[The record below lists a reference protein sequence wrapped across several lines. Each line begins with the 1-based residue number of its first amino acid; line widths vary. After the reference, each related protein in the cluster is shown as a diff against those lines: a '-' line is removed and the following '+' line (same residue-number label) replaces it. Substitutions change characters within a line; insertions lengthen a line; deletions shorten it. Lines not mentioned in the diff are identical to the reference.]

1 MGWRWG
7 WGCGSACACAVHVQ
21 CIRYMVAGCAGSDA
35 RERVH
40 ADRAEAPREDSGP
53 PRLERFRR
61 GDGGGLATVRIP
73 VEAIRRLLAIR
84 EHNHHP
90 ASIRPGCIEVRRLE
104 SYALHLSLS
113 ERPLGEARLGLQL
126 RRARVQRSVKD
137 LAGRGSP
144 QLRRYQEASF
154 NMLRRASLRHRTL
167 AAPAPSHLRWR

>member
-1 MGWRWG
+1 MEV
-7 WGCGSACACAVHVQ
+7 AVHVHVHMHVHVT
-21 CIRYMVAGCAGSDA
+21 CMCMHVHVACCMCMYLGCAGSDTH
-35 RERVH
+35 ERVR
-40 ADRAEAPREDSGP
+40 ADCAEAPREHSGASI
-53 PRLERFRR
+53 LERRRR
-61 GDGGGLATVRIP
+61 GDGGGLAIH

-113 ERPLGEARLGLQL
+113 ERPLGELRLGLQL

-154 NMLRRASLRHRTL
+154 NMLWRA
-167 AAPAPSHLRWR
+167 